1 MNLQTIQKRVEE
13 MSAELLTLSND
24 LALILS
30 GNIAREQAPTSL
42 PVIDRQSPWAE
53 GMETGDSVVCVYI
66 PSGHPTRQRSFTIGN
81 TYTVQRRMNGNVG
94 EHFYGVRILE
104 DDEGQGHDAGGVIF
118 AKVPK

>member
-13 MSAELLTLSND
+13 LSAELLTLSND
-24 LALILS
+24 LAFILS
-30 GNIAREQAPTSL
+30 GNITREQAPMSL
-42 PVIDRQSPWAE
+42 LVIDRQSPWAE
-53 GMETGDSVVCVYI
+53 DMKAGDIVVCVYV
-66 PSGHPTRQRSFTIGN
+66 PNGHITRQRSFTVGN
-81 TYTVQRRMNGNVG
+81 TYTVQRRMTGYVG